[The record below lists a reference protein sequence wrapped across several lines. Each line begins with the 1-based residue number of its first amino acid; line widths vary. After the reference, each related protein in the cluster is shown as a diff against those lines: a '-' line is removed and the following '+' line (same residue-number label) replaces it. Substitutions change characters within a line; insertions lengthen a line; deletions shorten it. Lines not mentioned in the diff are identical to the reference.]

1 MIHCDI
7 VTLLG
12 DNNNNDNNNNEHLV
26 EQQQDA
32 PSQIIS
38 SIKCVV
44 CKKNKIATIT
54 NLCIINTLIL
64 PPYNL

>member
-7 VTLLG
+7 VTLL
-12 DNNNNDNNNNEHLV
+12 DNNNNNDNNNEHLV

-44 CKKNKIATIT
+44 GKKNKIATIT

-64 PPYNL
+64 PTYNL